1 MIAYVAGHTHE
12 NRVTPFTARAAAA
25 RGGGSRRRRWPTGR
39 ADRLLEVMDN
49 RDGTLSIFGTML
61 DAAAPRPAPAPGSAV
76 AFDESTSW
84 PRSAASS
91 PTTTRRPASAPAR
104 GRPADQNVELLVNDP
119 RRADLAVVK
128 SDSPDPVNAGE
139 TLTYTLTVDNFG
151 PSAASGVTVTDMLPA
166 SLAFDTATPSQ
177 GTCSEAAGT
186 VTCTLGDLDV
196 GSTATITITGT
207 PTTTG
212 TIVNQVNVTS
222 NQGDDNPANN
232 ADTENT
238 VVQTAT
244 GGYPRP
250 KGATPLR
257 LALVPAYNQCT
268 SPNRTHGP
276 PLAFPSCAAPAQ
288 SSATLTVGTS
298 DANGQAANSSG
309 SVRFDV
315 IPGNQATPADE
326 ADVTVAMRITDVR
339 RKPGLGDY
347 TGDVKGGFNFRI
359 TDRWNNT
366 VPGGGSTAATEVD
379 VPFPVPVDC
388 TPTVDPSIGST
399 CALTTTIDTFVPGA
413 IKEGVRAIWEFGQ
426 FTVEDGGPD
435 DDTGTAPNTV
445 FARQGIFVP

>member
-1 MIAYVAGHTHE
+1 
-12 NRVTPFTARAAAA
+12 
-25 RGGGSRRRRWPTGR
+25 
-39 ADRLLEVMDN
+39 MDN
-49 RDGTLSIFGTML
+49 KDGTLSIFGTIL
-61 DAAAPRPAPAPGSAV
+61 DAAAPPAGPAPG
-76 AFDESTSW
+76 
-84 PRSAASS
+84 
-91 PTTTRRPASAPAR
+91 PASGFDVDELASINREFAYNDPQ
-104 GRPADQNVELLVNDP
+104 GGLGSGEGSTTDQNVELLVKDP

-298 DANGQAANSSG
+298 DANGQAANSTG

-315 IPGNQATPADE
+315 IPA
-326 ADVTVAMRITDVR
+326 
-339 RKPGLGDY
+339 
-347 TGDVKGGFNFRI
+347 TGDAGR
-359 TDRWNNT
+359 R
-366 VPGGGSTAATEVD
+366 S
-379 VPFPVPVDC
+379 
-388 TPTVDPSIGST
+388 
-399 CALTTTIDTFVPGA
+399 
-413 IKEGVRAIWEFGQ
+413 
-426 FTVEDGGPD
+426 
-435 DDTGTAPNTV
+435 
-445 FARQGIFVP
+445 